1 MRVQKRVLW
10 SANLIVTGGQVRHLL
25 LVGIACA
32 TLIGISQNALAEPLR
47 ISGVTESVR
56 DITMSVPE
64 EGIIAKI
71 FYEVGDT
78 IAKNEP
84 VLELEN
90 RREQLE
96 EQRRKLVWKSK
107 AELLSATQ
115 KVATLEKIV
124 ASSKKLYE
132 STQSISKEDL
142 DLQQLE
148 YDKAVSE
155 LNQIKIAEEREEL
168 EYKIA
173 AENYQRRIIKSPID
187 GVIVKLLN
195 DVGEYVEP
203 GQQLLQI
210 VDQHKCFMVCQ
221 LEEGVGRSL
230 QKGQKVD
237 IEVKAG
243 GEWAK
248 KTGAIVFV
256 SPVVDQASG
265 LLEVKLDFDNSDGSI
280 RPGVPGVMLVEPPP
294 ATK

>member
-1 MRVQKRVLW
+1 MRVPRKMLMPTNSLVRGRL
-10 SANLIVTGGQVRHLL
+10 VRHLL
-25 LVGIACA
+25 IVGIAS
-32 TLIGISQNALAEPLR
+32 TSLLGISHNTFAEPLR

-64 EGIIAKI
+64 AGIIAKI
-71 FYEVGDT
+71 FFGVGDA
-78 IAKNEP
+78 ISKNQP
-84 VLELEN
+84 ILELEN

-96 EQRRKLVWKSK
+96 EQRRKLIWKSK
-107 AELLSATQ
+107 AELLSASQ

-124 ASSKKLYE
+124 TSSKKLYE
-132 STQSISKEDL
+132 STQSVSKEDL

-155 LNQIKIAEEREEL
+155 LNQLKSAEDREEL

-187 GVIVKLLN
+187 GVIVKLIN

-203 GQQLLQI
+203 GQQLLQV
-210 VDQHKCFMVCQ
+210 VDPNKCYMVCQ
-221 LEEGVGRSL
+221 LEEGAGRSL
-230 QKGQKVD
+230 SKGQKVE

-243 GEWAK
+243 TEWIK
-248 KTGAIVFV
+248 KTGTIVFV

-265 LLEVKLDFDNSDGSI
+265 LLEVKLDFDNSDGGI
-280 RPGVPGVMLVEPPP
+280 RPGVPGVMLIDAPP
-294 ATK
+294 ANK